1 LKLSFLFL
9 YLKRSGKKT
18 NQKKFGK
25 ERKRKKTKAM
35 PISRQEFESYFPRLV
50 DDLVAHAQQY
60 GAPEDCI
67 NWYRHV

>member
-1 LKLSFLFL
+1 
-9 YLKRSGKKT
+9 
-18 NQKKFGK
+18 
-25 ERKRKKTKAM
+25 M